1 MAVEGDV
8 INFDT
13 LGPITLGRL
22 HNHGAN
28 ASVFVAESN
37 KFAIKVHHAR
47 SLIEGKPDISFTSE
61 VKLSFEGERLCTP
74 LDVCHV
80 YHDGREKSQIAL
92 AFIMLNEYIQLDEIF
107 QNMVDYE
114 LTFRQNIARE
124 LVLAV
129 SELHD
134 NGWLHGDLQPRNIMV
149 NTDTGGVKL
158 IDFEWALPQE
168 HMNESD
174 DQLGVEDWLAP
185 ELLVFGRMA
194 HSPRSEVWSV
204 ARLLFQLLGS
214 NAKEEFLSVKEK
226 GIREHAIIIGVSNPI
241 YSIKPESDELM
252 ELFSVLHEGVITDPD
267 GRCELDQIK
276 QLTNFKLP
284 FKTPILPS
292 NIDVTRTLEPL
303 SLHPNTI
310 SIEII
315 DDCDNRYRCKAG
327 KKRKHKISDDIEI
340 EIDITNIGKPEII
353 FSNNHSPIGKGY
365 SISANNYCWSIEN
378 IEVFI

>member
-8 INFDT
+8 IHFDT

-28 ASVFVAESN
+28 ASVFAAESN
-37 KFAIKVHHAR
+37 KLAIKVHHAR

-61 VKLSFEGERLCTP
+61 VKLPFKGERLCTP
-74 LDVCHV
+74 LDNCHV
-80 YHDGREKSQIAL
+80 FHEGREKSQIAL
-92 AFIMLNEYIQLDEIF
+92 AYIMLNEYIQLDEIF
-107 QNMVDYE
+107 QNMMDYE

-129 SELHD
+129 SEVHD

-168 HMNESD
+168 HMNKSD

-185 ELLVFGRMA
+185 ELLVSGRKE
-194 HSPRSEVWSV
+194 HSTCSEVWSV

-226 GIREHAIIIGVSNPI
+226 GIIVHALDIGASNPI
-241 YSIKPESDELM
+241 YSIEPESDELI
-252 ELFSVLHEGVITDPD
+252 ELFSVLHEGVITDMD

-276 QLTNFKLP
+276 QLIDFEAP
-284 FKTPILPS
+284 FETPILPS

-327 KKRKHKISDDIEI
+327 KKRKHNVYDDIEI
-340 EIDITNIGKPEII
+340 EMDLTNIAKPEII
-353 FSNNHSPIGKGY
+353 FSNNRSPIGKGY
-365 SISANNYCWSIEN
+365 SISINNYTWSIEH
-378 IEVFI
+378 IGVFI

>member
-8 INFDT
+8 IYFDI

-37 KFAIKVHHAR
+37 KLAIKVHHAR

-61 VKLSFEGERLCTP
+61 VKLPFKGERLCTP
-74 LDVCHV
+74 LDICHV
-80 YHDGREKSQIAL
+80 FHEGREKSQIAL
-92 AFIMLNEYIQLDEIF
+92 AYIMLNEYIQLDEIF
-107 QNMVDYE
+107 QNMMDYE

-129 SELHD
+129 SEVHD

-149 NTDTGGVKL
+149 NIDTGGVKL

-185 ELLVFGRMA
+185 ELLVSGRKE
-194 HSPRSEVWSV
+194 HSTCSEVWSV

-214 NAKEEFLSVKEK
+214 NAKEEFLSIKEK
-226 GIREHAIIIGVSNPI
+226 GICVHALDIGVSNPI
-241 YSIKPESDELM
+241 YSIEPESDELI
-252 ELFSVLHEGVITDPD
+252 ELFSVLHEGVITDMD

-276 QLTNFKLP
+276 QLIDFEAP
-284 FKTPILPS
+284 FGTPILPS

-327 KKRKHKISDDIEI
+327 KKRKHNVYDDLEI
-340 EIDITNIGKPEII
+340 EIDLTNIAKPEIT
-353 FSNNHSPIGKGY
+353 FSTNRSPIGKGY
-365 SISANNYCWSIEN
+365 SISTNNYTWSIEN